1 MGEHW
6 GRVGEEVPICYVAH
20 FLLVYIERRRNWVR
34 GAKRRGS
41 SAGRQIRRPTGTP
54 TSSLRMHIVIAG
66 ECCFLP
72 VGMGGVVRPVNRQPC
87 RCADIF
93 TVCLLPPDLP
103 SLLPP
108 PTTACATRQISSD
121 CLTSSL
127 VLGTMDHRCYNWLA
141 HQLIDVCDVPGFH
154 WRSTS
159 ASISCLAL
167 AGETLRQY

>member
-108 PTTACATRQISSD
+108 PHHGVCYATNIER
-121 CLTSSL
+121 LPNVVARARYHGPSL
-127 VLGTMDHRCYNWLA
+127 L
-141 HQLIDVCDVPGFH
+141 
-154 WRSTS
+154 
-159 ASISCLAL
+159 
-167 AGETLRQY
+167 